1 MLQHLSQRLASR
13 KDAINDLKAAC
24 VHFLQQCD
32 HKLCLPC
39 CNTDQ
44 SVKITKIKVFPIQLL
59 LSILQILLMFS
70 YQKLQNYVPI
80 GISKNLMIIMSQ
92 FILTVQNMVFSLVL
106 LLNSATTVMNF
117 CLPKSLKFHLT
128 LDAVHTRFEQN
139 LQTKFQ

>member
-32 HKLCLPC
+32 HKLCLLC

-44 SVKITKIKVFPIQLL
+44 SVKITKIKVFSIELI
-59 LSILQILLMFS
+59 LSILQILLMFL

-80 GISKNLMIIMSQ
+80 GVSKNLMIIMSQ

-128 LDAVHTRFEQN
+128 LNDVHTRFKQN
-139 LQTKFQ
+139 QQTKFQ